1 MSERKET
8 QMTARYTPDQIAS
21 FIDTFRRDGFVV
33 LPRQFEPGRVRAWA
47 DSFVPLFAEHVAAQG
62 HLKNRGEGR
71 YYVTLPFERPW
82 ADPEVFEND
91 DVLAVVSELVGPDF
105 VMCQLATDTP
115 VRGSDYQEIHRD
127 TPALF
132 PEWGR
137 ETPSFQIAVNFPL
150 CDVTLENGP
159 IEIARGTHAM
169 TRAEALVRLESGA
182 VKLEPF
188 PMQLGDVMIRDV
200 RGLHRGTPN
209 RTDVPRPM
217 AVIGYSRKWMRRPEV
232 SVTIPDATW
241 GRLSPRARRMLRLE
255 TRVRTLA
262 ESAEKAP
269 EIYQSYAY

>member
-1 MSERKET
+1 MSP
-8 QMTARYTPDQIAS
+8 RYSPNQIAS
-21 FIDTFRRDGFVV
+21 FVDMFRRDGFVV
-33 LPRQFEPGRVRAWA
+33 LPGQFEPERLRAWG
-47 DSFVPLFAEHVAAQG
+47 DSFVPLFAEHVGLQG

-71 YYVTLPFERPW
+71 YYVTLPFEQPW
-82 ADPEVFEND
+82 ADSEIFEND
-91 DVLAVVSELVGPDF
+91 DVLAIVSELVGPDF

-115 VRGSDYQEIHRD
+115 VRGSESQDIHRD

-137 ETPSFQIAVNFPL
+137 ETPSFQLAVNFPL
-150 CDVTLENGP
+150 CDVTPENGP

-169 TRAEALVRLESGA
+169 TRAEAMVRLESGA

-217 AVIGYSRKWMRRPEV
+217 VVIGYSRKWLRRPEV
-232 SVTIPDATW
+232 SVQVPDATW
-241 GRLSPRARRMLRLE
+241 ERLSPRARRMLRFE
-255 TRVRTLA
+255 PRVSTLA
-262 ESAEKAP
+262 DAKKAA